1 MTWAETP
8 RIRPPFH
15 VSWTIGGSALP
26 LDPRNAPRANAGVK
40 YDGRVTTLK
49 AVSVPRGVTTPCQ
62 DPSPRIRALWFS
74 RSLDERREAC
84 RRCRLCPIVHT
95 CGEAAEANQERHGV
109 WGGKDFTKG
118 DRPRRRGAA

>member
-1 MTWAETP
+1 MTLRRRPYDSISAVKFP
-8 RIRPPFH
+8 FGGIRAASP
-15 VSWTIGGSALP
+15 VASLSEALRP
-26 LDPRNAPRANAGVK
+26 
-40 YDGRVTTLK
+40 
-49 AVSVPRGVTTPCQ
+49 VSVPRGVTTPCQ

-118 DRPRRRGAA
+118 DRPRRKGAA